1 MVFGGYID
9 NSTPTTNNQTLN
21 KIIDPNGHK
30 NREPS
35 SKLGIPYQWKQKTS
49 ASTDRSTFHARAQ
62 EGGSRKVGRV
72 LRFGGRRCGGVRVP
86 GRGTADGRDENSKPR
101 WERAKWISGVGRFRR
116 RAAAPGRG
124 EEGSRMGQ
132 LWMGS
137 MFFFFGAIVFLS
149 WMKVQL
155 WFCPSKFDFVISGLF
170 FENEIQVCPCFC

>member
-1 MVFGGYID
+1 
-9 NSTPTTNNQTLN
+9 
-21 KIIDPNGHK
+21 
-30 NREPS
+30 
-35 SKLGIPYQWKQKTS
+35 
-49 ASTDRSTFHARAQ
+49 
-62 EGGSRKVGRV
+62 V

-137 MFFFFGAIVFLS
+137 MFFFWGNCVPVLDESATVILPLKIRLCDFG
-149 WMKVQL
+149 
-155 WFCPSKFDFVISGLF
+155 PLF
-170 FENEIQVCPCFC
+170 